1 MSSRAMASQR
11 NKRTSPYT
19 NGQQTAAAPIPQ
31 KKMMSSSQRLSQLQG
46 VPKQNGS
53 VPKQNGSVTVNDVVS
68 GRVNAGSRVV
78 QNRREGELS
87 IPEAF
92 AMLNKKISILEEVL
106 ENKGFEFETHT
117 SINKTEKIIELERKI
132 DTIHGE
138 INGEISKLSEEI
150 TKSSESPALFELR
163 ELKTVMEQKIG
174 IIIED
179 LQEKN
184 QQIELLETKNDEL
197 MKVIEL
203 LRNSSDNINTVDGV
217 NGDTSTVSEW
227 HGITDI
233 TIPSVDSKSEEGEE
247 GEEEEE
253 EGQEVQMEIN
263 DPEGEE
269 LNKEDEEDEAAFVA
283 PSVAPFVAP
292 SVAQSEPDK
301 VIEEDQ

>member
-19 NGQQTAAAPIPQ
+19 NGQQTAAPPIPQ

-53 VPKQNGSVTVNDVVS
+53 APKQNVAVTVNDVVS

-78 QNRREGELS
+78 PNKREGELS

-92 AMLNKKISILEEVL
+92 AMLNKKISIIEEAL

-117 SINKTEKIIELERKI
+117 SINKTEKLIELERKI
-132 DTIHGE
+132 DMIHGE
-138 INGEISKLSEEI
+138 INGEISKLSDEI
-150 TKSSESPALFELR
+150 TKSSESAALFELR
-163 ELKTVMEQKIG
+163 EVKTVMEQKIG

-179 LQEKN
+179 LTEKN
-184 QQIELLETKNDEL
+184 QQIESLERKNEEL
-197 MKVIEL
+197 IKVIEL
-203 LRNSSDNINTVDGV
+203 LRNSSDDINTVDGV
-217 NGDTSTVSEW
+217 NGDTSIVSEW

-233 TIPSVDSKSEEGEE
+233 TIPRGDSSLEGE
-247 GEEEEE
+247 
-253 EGQEVQMEIN
+253 EVQMEIN

-269 LNKEDEEDEAAFVA
+269 LNKEDEAAFVA
-283 PSVAPFVAP
+283 PIVAPIVP
-292 SVAQSEPDK
+292 DEVSEE
-301 VIEEDQ
+301 VQ